1 MQKENT
7 VTENAKEI
15 KDVLPKVG
23 LTPKQLH
30 EQLNEYIIGQ
40 DEAKKTLCVGMYNH
54 WKRVLMNKM
63 GQVQE
68 KLILLKLLRK
78 CWVCLAILVT
88 QPDLLVQGM

>member
-15 KDVLPKVG
+15 KDVLPKAG

-40 DEAKKTLCVGMYNH
+40 DE
-54 WKRVLMNKM
+54 
-63 GQVQE
+63 VQE